1 MNNTHDTE
9 RLFPIFFSILFS
21 LSVNAHFEKD
31 TLKVLFVG
39 NSFTYYYNL
48 PQVVK
53 AMSNESEKVFIDSR
67 HSLVG
72 GSNLS
77 HHLNQEKG
85 SQTIEMLNTQ
95 AFDYVVLNHHSL
107 AATDNVH
114 SFFEVSEKIV
124 DLIRSKGAK
133 PLFMMTWSYR
143 DTSQMI
149 EPISRVYND
158 MAEQLNVDVVPCGLL
173 FERALSS
180 DPHLDLYDDYKHPSN
195 LGTYLNGLAFFKYF
209 TGEKTS
215 DFNKRIKKQDENGQE
230 LYLLFLKQRDA
241 DLLQNV
247 VDNYYFKTRLN

>member
-1 MNNTHDTE
+1 ME
-9 RLFPIFFSILFS
+9 KLFSIIFLFS
-21 LSVNAHFEKD
+21 ISLNAQVEKD

-53 AMSNESEKVFIDSR
+53 AMSNNSETTYIDSY

-85 SQTIEMLNTQ
+85 SRTIEMLNKE
-95 AFDYVVLNHHSL
+95 AYDYVVLNHHSL
-107 AATDNVH
+107 AATDNVS
-114 SFFEVSEKIV
+114 SFFEISEKIV

-133 PLFMMTWSYR
+133 PLFMVTWAYK
-143 DTSQMI
+143 DNPQML
-149 EPISRVYND
+149 ESISKVYND
-158 MAEQLNVDVVPCGLL
+158 MAERLDVDLVPCGSL
-173 FERALSS
+173 FEKALSR
-180 DPHLDLYDDYKHPSN
+180 DPILDLYSDYKHPSN

-209 TGEKTS
+209 TSEKTS
-215 DFNKRIKKQDENGQE
+215 GFNKRITKFDENGQV
-230 LYLLFLKQRDA
+230 LYLLLLNQSDA

-247 VDNYYFKTRLN
+247 VDNYDFKTRLN